1 MMSKKYADYMDEISA
16 DDLYKGLLSYGLFSE
31 KLSPIFESCQFYE
44 FCAKKRCNFSK
55 KAYDYVRYDAM
66 RNINTPRQLG
76 IPVPMAYERLCQ
88 ILVQNWELIRKH
100 FHAHTDFEEHVVSR
114 VHMMKRKDQ
123 DALFI
128 MNYDDWRNGGSPK
141 DDLCIGNRFI
151 VKADIS
157 TFFPSIYTHSIP
169 WALVGK
175 KKAKGKTK
183 GNITEWYDSIDEA
196 CRNLKLKETH
206 GLLIGPHASN
216 LISEIILCVVD
227 HALCDKKWQYVRSI
241 DDYTC
246 FLKTKEQAERFL
258 SDLVGELGKFD
269 LILNHKK
276 TKIQVLPGLAETFWV
291 RKLNQFALLTSYGE
305 VDYKQAR
312 SYFDLSIEL
321 MEESG
326 GDAAVFKYAIKTLAG
341 QKCTE
346 SAKKYCW
353 KLGMHLCLI
362 YPYLISLMEE
372 FVFQKF
378 DAPADEI
385 KKFAIQAYHDGWL
398 RRNYEECS
406 YAIYFALLHDFE
418 ITEIKTVDVV
428 NSADCILQLL
438 CYLYFKKKGGTAEC
452 KFLKE
457 KAGELFEVD
466 MDRNWIF
473 VYEVLSV
480 NDLNEEWKFLKKNG
494 VSFLQPKFHY

>member
-1 MMSKKYADYMDEISA
+1 MYWK
-16 DDLYKGLLSYGLFSE
+16 
-31 KLSPIFESCQFYE
+31 PVHCES
-44 FCAKKRCNFSK
+44 
-55 KAYDYVRYDAM
+55 RY
-66 RNINTPRQLG
+66 I
-76 IPVPMAYERLCQ
+76 
-88 ILVQNWELIRKH
+88 
-100 FHAHTDFEEHVVSR
+100 HV
-114 VHMMKRKDQ
+114 
-123 DALFI
+123 
-128 MNYDDWRNGGSPK
+128 
-141 DDLCIGNRFI
+141 
-151 VKADIS
+151 
-157 TFFPSIYTHSIP
+157 FPSIYTHSIP

-346 SAKKYCW
+346 SAKNIVGSW
-353 KLGMHLCLI
+353 
-362 YPYLISLMEE
+362 
-372 FVFQKF
+372 
-378 DAPADEI
+378 
-385 KKFAIQAYHDGWL
+385 
-398 RRNYEECS
+398 ECIC
-406 YAIYFALLHDFE
+406 A
-418 ITEIKTVDVV
+418 
-428 NSADCILQLL
+428 
-438 CYLYFKKKGGTAEC
+438 
-452 KFLKE
+452 
-457 KAGELFEVD
+457 
-466 MDRNWIF
+466 
-473 VYEVLSV
+473 
-480 NDLNEEWKFLKKNG
+480 
-494 VSFLQPKFHY
+494 

>member
-1 MMSKKYADYMDEISA
+1 
-16 DDLYKGLLSYGLFSE
+16 
-31 KLSPIFESCQFYE
+31 
-44 FCAKKRCNFSK
+44 
-55 KAYDYVRYDAM
+55 M

-183 GNITEWYDSIDEA
+183 GKTKGNITEWYDSIDEA

-227 HALCDKKWQYVRSI
+227 HTLCDKK
-241 DDYTC
+241 
-246 FLKTKEQAERFL
+246 
-258 SDLVGELGKFD
+258 
-269 LILNHKK
+269 
-276 TKIQVLPGLAETFWV
+276 
-291 RKLNQFALLTSYGE
+291 
-305 VDYKQAR
+305 
-312 SYFDLSIEL
+312 
-321 MEESG
+321 M
-326 GDAAVFKYAIKTLAG
+326 AV
-341 QKCTE
+341 
-346 SAKKYCW
+346 
-353 KLGMHLCLI
+353 
-362 YPYLISLMEE
+362 
-372 FVFQKF
+372 
-378 DAPADEI
+378 
-385 KKFAIQAYHDGWL
+385 
-398 RRNYEECS
+398 CS
-406 YAIYFALLHDFE
+406 
-418 ITEIKTVDVV
+418 
-428 NSADCILQLL
+428 
-438 CYLYFKKKGGTAEC
+438 
-452 KFLKE
+452 
-457 KAGELFEVD
+457 
-466 MDRNWIF
+466 
-473 VYEVLSV
+473 
-480 NDLNEEWKFLKKNG
+480 
-494 VSFLQPKFHY
+494 